1 MPDMSFSQH
10 IEHGNCSCQ
19 LCYSLR
25 ILNMVIVY
33 ARYVILSAYW
43 TWWLFMPGMSFSQA
57 YWTWWLFM
65 PGMLFSQHIEH
76 GNCLCQIRHSLSIF
90 NMVIVYARYVIL
102 SSILN
107 MVIVYAKYVILSS
120 ILNMVIVY
128 ARYVILSEYY
138 TW

>member
-1 MPDMSFSQH
+1 MPGMSFSLN
-10 IEHGNCSCQ
+10 IEHGNCLCQ
-19 LCYSLR
+19 ICHSLS

-33 ARYVILSAYW
+33 ARYV
-43 TWWLFMPGMSFSQA
+43 M
-57 YWTWWLFM
+57 
-65 PGMLFSQHIEH
+65 
-76 GNCLCQIRHSLSIF
+76 LSI
-90 NMVIVYARYVIL
+90 M
-102 SSILN
+102 LN